1 MRGATMLEQENAL
14 PSPELH
20 PSFNNWHSLAR
31 AGQDHAD
38 VRRHVIATFGTV
50 SEVIGIFRHQPIEE
64 FFQVAPCGRIGILH
78 DDHAA
83 TGVLN
88 KDRHRPIAQP
98 AVVDLCL
105 DVVGDFVHSLA
116 TGADFE
122 SVMVY
127 AHWAHVIQRG
137 DESNV
142 AGILDSL
149 ERRVTNP
156 H

>member
-1 MRGATMLEQENAL
+1 MLEQENAL
-14 PSPELH
+14 PGSEPH
-20 PSFNNWHSLAR
+20 FSVDNRHCLACAR
-31 AGQDHAD
+31 QDHAD
-38 VRRHVIATFGTV
+38 VRWHVVAAFGTV
-50 SEVIGIFRHQPIEE
+50 GEIIRIFRHQAIEE
-64 FFQVAPCGRIGILH
+64 FLEVMSRGWIGVLH

-88 KDRHRPIAQP
+88 KHGHCSIAQA
-98 AVVDLCL
+98 AVVDLRL
-105 DVVGDFVHSLA
+105 DVVGDFVHRLA

-142 AGILDSL
+142 AGILGSL